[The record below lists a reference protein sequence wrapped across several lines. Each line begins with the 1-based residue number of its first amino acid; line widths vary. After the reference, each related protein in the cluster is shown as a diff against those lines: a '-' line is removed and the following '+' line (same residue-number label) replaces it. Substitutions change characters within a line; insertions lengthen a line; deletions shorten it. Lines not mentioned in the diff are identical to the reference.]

1 MKFKIWNNILEKF
14 VDGSEWYVNPSG
26 QVFFEDMMN
35 GGLVMAVDDIYKVLR
50 FTGLHDLYG
59 QEIYEGDLV
68 SLYYHHENIKVD
80 VYEIKYG
87 SGKWMLDDWECLT
100 EYYLDHTPK
109 FGDVC
114 RVVKIGNVF
123 EKRVD

>member
-1 MKFKIWNNILEKF
+1 MKFKIWLKSLSKF
-14 VDGSEWYVNPSG
+14 ADDSEWYVNPSG
-26 QVFFEDMMN
+26 KLYFEDIME
-35 GGLVMAVDDIYKVLR
+35 GGIVPALEGSYSIVR

-100 EYYLDHTPK
+100 EYYLDRTPK

-123 EKRVD
+123 EKPVD